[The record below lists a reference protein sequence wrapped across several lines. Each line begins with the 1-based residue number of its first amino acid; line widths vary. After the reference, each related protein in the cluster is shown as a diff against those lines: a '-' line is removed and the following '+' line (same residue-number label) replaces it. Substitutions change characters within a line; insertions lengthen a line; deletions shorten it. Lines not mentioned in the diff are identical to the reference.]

1 MLSRSQIITL
11 REGAQALPN
20 GIYEVTMDWTEISV
34 EIAAKDLDAA
44 SAIANMTVPYGIYIE
59 DYSQLEDE
67 VMEIAHIDL
76 IDEELLKQNRDIAKI
91 HIYIDPE
98 DNIDEAVCYLKEHLS
113 AAGIG
118 YHIDTAGVQEQD
130 WLNNWRKYFQ
140 PMPVGEKLLINPSWY
155 TDTDPEGRAVLNID
169 PGLAF
174 GTGKH
179 ETTRLCMEALERR
192 IKGGE
197 SVLDV
202 GCGSGILGIAAV
214 LLGADSALG
223 VDIDEMAV
231 STANENAA
239 VNHVDGR
246 FTAVAGDLVDKIQ
259 GKYDLVV
266 ANIVADA
273 IIALSASVKAFLK
286 PESVYIVS
294 GIIDTRADD
303 VRAAVRDSYDIVE
316 ENTLGGWYCFV
327 LKCR

>member
-1 MLSRSQIITL
+1 
-11 REGAQALPN
+11 
-20 GIYEVTMDWTEISV
+20 MDWV
-34 EIAAKDLDAA
+34 EIKIEIDVKDIDEAA
-44 SAIANMTVPYGIYIE
+44 AIANMTVPYGIYIE
-59 DYSQLEDE
+59 DYSGLEDE

-76 IDEELLKQNRDIAKI
+76 IDEELLKQDRDKAKI

-98 DNIDEAVCYLKEHLS
+98 DNIDEAVSFLKERLS
-113 AAGIG
+113 AAGIR
-118 YHIDTAGVQEQD
+118 YTIDRSDLKEAD
-130 WLNNWRKYFQ
+130 WRNNWKQFFK
-140 PMPVGEKLLINPSWY
+140 PMPVGERLLINPSWY

-179 ETTRLCMEALERR
+179 ETTRLCLEAVERY
-192 IKGGE
+192 IKEGD

-214 LLGADSALG
+214 LLGAGEAFG
-223 VDIDEMAV
+223 VDIDETAV
-231 STANENAA
+231 RTANENAE
-239 VNHVDGR
+239 VNKVGGR
-246 FTAVAGDLVDKIQ
+246 FTAIAGDLVDKVQ

-286 PESVYIVS
+286 PDGVYIVS

-303 VRAAVRDSYDIVE
+303 VKSAIGGDFDIIE

-327 LKCR
+327 LKSK